1 MNTADQAAS
10 GPRRAFDPAILGAAW
25 PPIDGNYRTC
35 PVTAE
40 IVARAASAGYP
51 QWWAKAGSVGY
62 CTRPVHLVGRGPGGT
77 RLSVLARCKNRR
89 GAVCPSCSDLY
100 RGDTWHLVHPAR
112 PASPSLVSRTL
123 FRRIQRC
130 LPPSPL
136 PASGPCTRATRMWPV
151 PRVAA
156 TLTKPDNSVG
166 TVNR

>member
-1 MNTADQAAS
+1 MNTGDQAAS
-10 GPRRAFDPAILGAAW
+10 GPRRTFDPAILGAAW

-100 RGDTWHLVHPAR
+100 RGDTWHLVHAGAAGEPELGV
-112 PASPSLVSRTL
+112 PNTVSTHPMV
-123 FRRIQRC
+123 FA
-130 LPPSPL
+130 SPL
-136 PASGPCTRATRMWPV
+136 PASEPCTPATRMWPV

-166 TVNR
+166 TVSR